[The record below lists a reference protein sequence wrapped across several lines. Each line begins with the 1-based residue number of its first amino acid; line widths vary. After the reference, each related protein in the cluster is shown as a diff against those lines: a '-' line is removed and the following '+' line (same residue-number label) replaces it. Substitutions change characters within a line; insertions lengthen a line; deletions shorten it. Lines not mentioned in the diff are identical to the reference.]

1 MAKPKQDVMVKVYPP
16 NLVQVWSD
24 DPKRATAEI
33 VDIEGVNMVMGGS
46 GNPIDAFLDLRY
58 DINEVAKEIERL
70 LLSEVP
76 KVFRE

>member
-1 MAKPKQDVMVKVYPP
+1 MAKPKQDIKVIVYPP
-16 NLVQVWSD
+16 TLMQVWAD

-33 VDIEGVNMVMGGS
+33 VDIEGVNVVIGGS
-46 GNPIDAFLDLRY
+46 ENPINAYLDPRY